1 MSLKRAMSRSL
12 HYLRASFVALMIFQF
27 GVGGFLA
34 APAYANG
41 QNGNDRGNGNG
52 NGETASPIKHVIVL
66 IGENRTFDHLFATYK
81 SPSGEPVKNLL
92 SEGIINADGT
102 PGKHFGRA
110 AQFQAIAPFKTQ
122 YYIHL
127 NNNEKAPY
135 TTLPEPSLNFSPSPV
150 TGEPPPFPVADLP
163 FLGAI
168 EPSLETADL
177 VLLTTGASGAEQ
189 TAEFFNPVTDQILDA
204 DTRVANFNALPNW
217 QSDSHWKHAALR
229 LLHRRHHAPAL
240 RDVATVRLRHTQR
253 DLRQSVGLLERPLS
267 FCHLQLYE

>member
-1 MSLKRAMSRSL
+1 MSLKRAMSWSL

-27 GVGGFLA
+27 SVGGFLV

-66 IGENRTFDHLFATYK
+66 IGENRTFDHFFATYK
-81 SPSGEPVKNLL
+81 SPSGEHVKNLL

-102 PGKHFGRA
+102 PGQHFQKA

-122 YYIHL
+122 YYIRL

-135 TTLPEPSLNFSPSPV
+135 KILPEPRLNFSPSPV
-150 TGEPPPFPVADLP
+150 TGEPPPFPVSSSTPP
-163 FLGAI
+163 FLASI

-177 VLLTTGASGAEQ
+177 V
-189 TAEFFNPVTDQILDA
+189 
-204 DTRVANFNALPNW
+204 
-217 QSDSHWKHAALR
+217 
-229 LLHRRHHAPAL
+229 
-240 RDVATVRLRHTQR
+240 
-253 DLRQSVGLLERPLS
+253 
-267 FCHLQLYE
+267 C